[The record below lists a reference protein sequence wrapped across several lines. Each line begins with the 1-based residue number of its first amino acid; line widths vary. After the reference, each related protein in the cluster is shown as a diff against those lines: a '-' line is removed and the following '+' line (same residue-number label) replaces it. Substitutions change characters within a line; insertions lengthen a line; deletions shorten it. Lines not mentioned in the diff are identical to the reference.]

1 MVFSSSVFIFMFLPL
16 SLVSYYI
23 SGKKIKN
30 YILLLASLFFYAWGG
45 MNYLKVLIISILIN
59 YIFGLLVDKTI
70 DKKHLRMFFLILGII
85 LNLALL
91 FYYKY
96 YDFFLE
102 NINIQYEFR
111 VKKNSITYRNII
123 FYLSR
128 YVLYNRYL

>member
-91 FYYKY
+91 FYC
-96 YDFFLE
+96 
-102 NINIQYEFR
+102 I
-111 VKKNSITYRNII
+111 
-123 FYLSR
+123 
-128 YVLYNRYL
+128 